1 MVNNIDVTLRDGGY
15 LNNFNFTKEYAIN
28 HVKTL
33 LKGGV
38 EWFEIGYRNGSFKPI
53 PNIGL
58 TGISPDSYI
67 SDIHQM
73 VPKAKLVVIAHP
85 HNINV
90 HDIHAMK
97 ANGISLLRLCIKTD
111 NPQPC
116 LALCETAQ
124 SIGMAVSINFIRVSQ
139 LSINKVIEI
148 TKQCEHAGANII
160 YLADSNGSLFPEQVS
175 QLFYKLKSATQLQLG
190 FHPHDNLGLATANS
204 IEAMKSGASFI
215 DSSLSG
221 MGKGAGNLNLES
233 WLSFLNLSQD
243 TKQYDLEHVFNQ
255 LNELQSHHF
264 FAASKR
270 ELIDVIM
277 GMYNLSVE
285 NKTALE
291 EGLRCGI
298 NYAFQIVKSL
308 KEITA

>member
-97 ANGISLLRLCIKTD
+97 ANGISLLRLT
-111 NPQPC
+111 
-116 LALCETAQ
+116 
-124 SIGMAVSINFIRVSQ
+124 
-139 LSINKVIEI
+139 
-148 TKQCEHAGANII
+148 
-160 YLADSNGSLFPEQVS
+160 
-175 QLFYKLKSATQLQLG
+175 
-190 FHPHDNLGLATANS
+190 
-204 IEAMKSGASFI
+204 
-215 DSSLSG
+215 
-221 MGKGAGNLNLES
+221 
-233 WLSFLNLSQD
+233 
-243 TKQYDLEHVFNQ
+243 
-255 LNELQSHHF
+255 
-264 FAASKR
+264 
-270 ELIDVIM
+270 
-277 GMYNLSVE
+277 
-285 NKTALE
+285 
-291 EGLRCGI
+291 RC
-298 NYAFQIVKSL
+298 S
-308 KEITA
+308 T

>member
-15 LNNFNFTKEYAIN
+15 LNNFNFTTEYAIN
-28 HVKTL
+28 HVETL
-33 LKGGV
+33 TKSGM

-53 PNIGL
+53 SNIGL
-58 TGISPDSYI
+58 TGMSPDSYI
-67 SDIHQM
+67 WDIHRA
-73 VPKAKLVVIAHP
+73 VPEAKLVVIAHP
-85 HNINV
+85 HNINAD
-90 HDIHAMK
+90 DIHAMK
-97 ANGISLLRLCIKTD
+97 MNGVSLLRLCIKAD

-116 LALCETAQ
+116 LELCEITRA
-124 SIGMAVSINFIRVSQ
+124 IGMAVSINFTRVSQ
-139 LSINKVIEI
+139 LSVSKIIEVV
-148 TKQCEHAGANII
+148 KQCEHAGADII

-175 QLFYKLKSATQLQLG
+175 QMFYKLKSATQSQLG

-204 IEAMKSGASFI
+204 IEAMKAGANFI

-233 WLSFLNLSQD
+233 WLSFLNLSQNS
-243 TKQYDLEHVFNQ
+243 KQYDLERVFTQ
-255 LNELQSHHF
+255 LNELQSHCF
-264 FAASKR
+264 FATSR
-270 ELIDVIM
+270 RDLIDILM

-291 EGLRCGI
+291 EGLQSGV

-308 KEITA
+308 QGG